1 MSSEATLHR
10 AAMRFPS
17 FRAGFF
23 TNAWTAGV
31 LFTAALLSLPII
43 VVSASVFYP
52 SGDIWRHLAETV
64 LADYVG
70 NSVVLMLGVGA
81 GTLVLGVGPAWLV
94 TMHRFPAGRTLEWA
108 LLLPMAVPA
117 YIIAYAYTGLLDVAG
132 PVQSGLRAWFGWS
145 YGDYWFPEIRSLGGA
160 IVMLSL
166 VLYPYVYLL
175 ARTAFVE
182 QSICALEAGRLLGC
196 GPWRNFGRIALPLA
210 RPAIIAGVSLVLM
223 EALADYG
230 TVQYFGVGTFTTG
243 IYRTWFGLGNSVAA
257 AQLSAFLMLFAFSLV
272 MLERYSRKQAQYHHT
287 STRYRPLPERS
298 MQGWRGVFAFSAC
311 MTPVLFGFLL
321 PGGLLAVWAMQS
333 RETFVNREFLVLVGH
348 SVTLALS
355 ATILALGLAL
365 FMLYG
370 KRLHGKASTEFA
382 IRLVGMGYAVPGVVI
397 AVGVMLP
404 FGWLDNTLDAWLKT
418 AFGVSSGLL
427 FSGTLLVLLF
437 AYMVRF
443 LAVSLNTVDAG
454 LSKIKPE
461 IDEAGRSLGL
471 SPRTVL
477 RRVHMPIMRGSLFTA
492 LLLVF
497 VDVLKELPATLVL
510 RPYNFNTLAVRTF
523 ELANDERLVDAS
535 HPALAIVLV
544 GILPVIVLSLSI
556 SRSRP
561 GYEGSPRN

>member
-1 MSSEATLHR
+1 
-10 AAMRFPS
+10 
-17 FRAGFF
+17 
-23 TNAWTAGV
+23 
-31 LFTAALLSLPII
+31 
-43 VVSASVFYP
+43 
-52 SGDIWRHLAETV
+52 
-64 LADYVG
+64 
-70 NSVVLMLGVGA
+70 
-81 GTLVLGVGPAWLV
+81 
-94 TMHRFPAGRTLEWA
+94 
-108 LLLPMAVPA
+108 
-117 YIIAYAYTGLLDVAG
+117 
-132 PVQSGLRAWFGWS
+132 
-145 YGDYWFPEIRSLGGA
+145 
-160 IVMLSL
+160 
-166 VLYPYVYLL
+166 
-175 ARTAFVE
+175 
-182 QSICALEAGRLLGC
+182 
-196 GPWRNFGRIALPLA
+196 
-210 RPAIIAGVSLVLM
+210 
-223 EALADYG
+223 
-230 TVQYFGVGTFTTG
+230 
-243 IYRTWFGLGNSVAA
+243 
-257 AQLSAFLMLFAFSLV
+257 
-272 MLERYSRKQAQYHHT
+272 
-287 STRYRPLPERS
+287 

-311 MTPVLFGFLL
+311 MIPVLFGFLL
-321 PGGLLAVWAMQS
+321 PGGLLAVLAMQS
-333 RETFVNREFLVLVGH
+333 GEAFVNREFLVLVGH

-370 KRLHGKASTEFA
+370 KRLHGRASTGFA
-382 IRLVGMGYAVPGVVI
+382 IGLVGMGYAVPGVVI

-535 HPALAIVLV
+535 HPALAIMLV